1 MENFGSSACY
11 GQWMLLLYL
20 YVWQELVKEKEQWSR
35 KYQQEVDSLSFR
47 NQQLSK
53 RVMVLQDELEALE
66 SQKKKHKVSVSVCEL
81 MMWFTAV
88 WVDAMLLLVLAKVT
102 VTEKKVEKTEA
113 G

>member
-1 MENFGSSACY
+1 M
-11 GQWMLLLYL
+11 
-20 YVWQELVKEKEQWSR
+20 KEKEQWSR

-81 MMWFTAV
+81 MMCFTAV